1 MTPGTPHFGPF
12 WHILDRASQHQENLA
27 KTGSFLRFPRVP
39 RARTFCIRRLM
50 LYPIELRAQ
59 INLSQD
65 LAMLAWASQP
75 TRIAGAAIVIN
86 WFPNH
91 CQVFT

>member
-1 MTPGTPHFGPF
+1 
-12 WHILDRASQHQENLA
+12 
-27 KTGSFLRFPRVP
+27 
-39 RARTFCIRRLM
+39 M